1 MFTKGEKIIH
11 SISTEARTP
20 NGVELHAGSIHHA
33 AEMAL
38 QVGGSFTAKD
48 VATLLK
54 WCANVALGSDG
65 RKAVAGLTAEYERSV
80 REIRE
85 LCHDAIKEANKRA
98 DAEYDR
104 EYEEFEDRIDE
115 LEARNDELEERA
127 EEMSDVPEVVKDAVY
142 ELFARVTEK
151 QLGYQETW
159 ELAKYIENY
168 GLAVDQYGF
177 PVSA

>member
-11 SISTEARTP
+11 NINAESRTP
-20 NGVELHAGSIHHA
+20 EGVELHAGSIHHA

-38 QVGGSFTAKD
+38 QVGGSFTARD
-48 VATLLK
+48 VSTLLK
-54 WCANVALGSDG
+54 WCANIALGADN
-65 RKAVAGLTAEYERSV
+65 RKAVSELTAEYERSV
-80 REIRE
+80 REIRSS
-85 LCHDAIKEANKRA
+85 CDDAVKEANERA
-98 DAEYDR
+98 DAEYER
-104 EYEEFEDRIDE
+104 ACEEFEDRIEE
-115 LEARNDELEERA
+115 LEDKIAELEDEA

-168 GLAVDQYGF
+168 GLNVDSTGF
-177 PVSA
+177 PVAI

>member
-1 MFTKGEKIIH
+1 MFTKGEKIIQD
-11 SISTEARTP
+11 INTEARTP

-48 VATLLK
+48 VSMLLK
-54 WCANVALGSDG
+54 WCANIALGAEG
-65 RKAVAGLTAEYERSV
+65 RKAVSDLTMEYKRSV
-80 REIRE
+80 NEIRRT
-85 LCHDAIKEANKRA
+85 CMQDVAEANKRA
-98 DAEYDR
+98 DAEYER
-104 EYEEFEDRIDE
+104 ACEEFEERIRE
-115 LEARNDELEERA
+115 LEERNDELEGRA

-168 GLAVDQYGF
+168 GLNVDSTGF
-177 PVSA
+177 PVAI

>member
-11 SISTEARTP
+11 NVSTKARTP
-20 NGVELHAGSIHHA
+20 NGVELNAGSIHHA

-48 VATLLK
+48 VSTLLK
-54 WCANVALGSDG
+54 WCANIALGADG
-65 RKAVAGLTAEYERSV
+65 RKAVTDLTAEYERSV
-80 REIRE
+80 REIRQSCDE
-85 LCHDAIKEANKRA
+85 AVKAANKRA

-104 EYEEFEDRIDE
+104 AYAELEDRME
-115 LEARNDELEERA
+115 KLEERNDELEERA

-142 ELFARVTEK
+142 DLFARVTEK
-151 QLGYQETW
+151 QLGYQETY

-177 PVSA
+177 PFSA

>member
-11 SISTEARTP
+11 NINTEARTP
-20 NGVELHAGSIHHA
+20 NGAELHAGSIHRA

-48 VATLLK
+48 VSMLLK
-54 WCANVALGSDG
+54 WCANIALGADN
-65 RKAVAGLTAEYERSV
+65 RKAVSDLTAEYERSV
-80 REIRE
+80 NEIRRT
-85 LCHDAIKEANKRA
+85 CMQDVAKANERA
-98 DAEYDR
+98 DAEYGR
-104 EYEEFEDRIDE
+104 ACKEYEDRI
-115 LEARNDELEERA
+115 DELEERA
-127 EEMSDVPEVVKDAVY
+127 EEMSDVPEVVKDAVH

-168 GLAVDQYGF
+168 GLNVDSTGF
-177 PVSA
+177 PVAI